1 MADAPIT
8 RFAPSPTG
16 HLHVGGARTALFCW
30 AFARR
35 HGGRFVLRIED
46 TDQKRSSEDAA
57 RGILED
63 LAWLG
68 IGWDDGP
75 ELEVVRL
82 SEPGGGHGRPGDA
95 AHRLEAG
102 ATHGDAAHRLEA
114 GATGVFGGDVRGVG
128 PYYQSQRLEVY
139 QHFIDRLLEAGLAYP
154 AFDTAE
160 ELATKRAEAQAR
172 KETYRYQRPADYD
185 HGRAMDRMRAGEA
198 CVVRFVMPHE
208 PVRVTDAVLGEIE
221 FDEQHTDD
229 FVIRKADGFP
239 TYHFAVV
246 VDDELMGVTH
256 VLRGQEHL
264 NNTPRHVALQRALT
278 RDDGAPFR
286 TPVYA
291 HMPLIFNPDGSKMS
305 KRDKDKAVRAALKA
319 EPETL
324 ARAAALVGQGDF
336 EAWLTDKSRQL
347 PTERL
352 MVLARDLGL
361 TLPEVDVEDFRRSG
375 YLPGVLCNYLALLG
389 WNPGM
394 KHEDGTD
401 LERFD
406 MDFLREHFSLER
418 IGRSNSKFD
427 RDKLA
432 AFNQDAIAAMA
443 PEAFEAALREW
454 AKRYDPDL
462 LAQLG
467 GRFGLAARAVQPRIR
482 TLGQCREPIA
492 FVFVADDEVEY
503 DEKAVQKG
511 LRKGE
516 PSGLELLRGFQP
528 RLEQIEPFEP
538 EPIEAEVRA
547 FCEERGAGMGK
558 LAAALRVAITG
569 TSVSPGLGET
579 LVLVGRDGAVARVQR
594 ALDVIA

>member
-75 ELEVVRL
+75 ELKVARL
-82 SEPGGGHGRPGDA
+82 SEPGGGHGRP
-95 AHRLEAG
+95 
-102 ATHGDAAHRLEA
+102 GDAAHRLEA

-160 ELATKRAEAQAR
+160 ELAAKRAEAQAR

-198 CVVRFVMPHE
+198 CVVRFAMPHE

-264 NNTPRHVALQRALT
+264 NNTPRHAALQRALT
-278 RDDGAPFR
+278 RDDGTPFR

-319 EPETL
+319 EPGAQER
-324 ARAAALVGQGDF
+324 ARRALTEQQTDGGAGGPALDD
-336 EAWLTDKSRQL
+336 WLSDKALQMPPENLLFIANS
-347 PTERL
+347 E
-352 MVLARDLGL
+352 GIE
-361 TLPEVDVEDFRRSG
+361 LPEVDVEDFRRSG

-406 MDFLREHFSLER
+406 MDFLCEHFSLER

-454 AKRYDPDL
+454 AERYDPDL

-511 LRKGE
+511 LSKGE

-547 FCEERGAGMGK
+547 YCEERGVGMGK

-579 LVLVGRDGAVARVQR
+579 LVLVGRDGAVARVAR
-594 ALDVIA
+594 VLDVIS